1 MVGAKQALRRLLQ
14 KQILLPFC
22 GCSPP
27 LTKRHTTVPTHRPD
41 SSDSLGCQKRRMRVE
56 VEVEGLRHLSV
67 RRRFL
72 SVAVVCRIAL
82 LRFASLAVL
91 YCSGFSFGFSLLSS
105 SSRRLHHPG
114 SRAHINIHNRLHPQT
129 DTCRSAG
136 QDNKEKQITHHYYL
150 LRRGLN

>member
-1 MVGAKQALRRLLQ
+1 VVVGAKQALRRLLQ

-56 VEVEGLRHLSV
+56 VEVEGLRHLNV

-82 LRFASLAVL
+82 LRFASPRLPYCIVVASASASACCRRRPAV
-91 YCSGFSFGFSLLSS
+91 SIIQD
-105 SSRRLHHPG
+105 PG
-114 SRAHINIHNRLHPQT
+114 RISISTTVFIH
-129 DTCRSAG
+129 
-136 QDNKEKQITHHYYL
+136 KQIPVGQLGKTI
-150 LRRGLN
+150 RRSK

>member
-82 LRFASLAVL
+82 LRFASPRLP
-91 YCSGFSFGFSLLSS
+91 YCIVVASASASA
-105 SSRRLHHPG
+105 